1 MKKYAI
7 IKILPFYF
15 RLFANFCQMLK
26 AAYIEDD
33 YTRIICSQLVIHK
46 RWDWRMQSNTLVTGQ
61 IYLPVV

>member
-15 RLFANFCQMLK
+15 HQMMN
-26 AAYIEDD
+26 AVYIEDD

-46 RWDWRMQSNTLVTGQ
+46 RRDWRMQPNTLVTGQ

>member
-7 IKILPFYF
+7 IKILPFYVH
-15 RLFANFCQMLK
+15 QMMN
-26 AAYIEDD
+26 AVYIEDD